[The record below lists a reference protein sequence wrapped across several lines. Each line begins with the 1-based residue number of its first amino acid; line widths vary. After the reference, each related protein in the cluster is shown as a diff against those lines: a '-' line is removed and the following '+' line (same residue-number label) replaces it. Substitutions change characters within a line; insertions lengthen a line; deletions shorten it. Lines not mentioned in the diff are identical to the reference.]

1 MDGGEGRCGLV
12 GGVDARRRWAGQ
24 CKAECVD
31 VHVWRDGLYEL
42 GCCGNRQDCRGRE
55 WRRLQGG
62 FGSFA
67 AMLGER
73 VEQNRFGKSDIS
85 VSGMND
91 GKHEHDLAAKPL
103 LMACLQFGSENLI

>member
-1 MDGGEGRCGLV
+1 
-12 GGVDARRRWAGQ
+12 
-24 CKAECVD
+24 
-31 VHVWRDGLYEL
+31 
-42 GCCGNRQDCRGRE
+42 
-55 WRRLQGG
+55 
-62 FGSFA
+62 
-67 AMLGER
+67 MLGER